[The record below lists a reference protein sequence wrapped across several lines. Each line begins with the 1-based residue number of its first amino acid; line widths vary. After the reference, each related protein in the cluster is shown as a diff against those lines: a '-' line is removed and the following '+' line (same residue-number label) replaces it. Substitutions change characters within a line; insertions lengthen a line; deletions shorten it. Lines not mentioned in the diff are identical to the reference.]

1 MEHAWPI
8 IVQLDS
14 NAVSLLNHVAVGNDV
29 ALGVNHNSGTQRA
42 LTNRT
47 ATRTTT
53 TGAAEEPVKEIIER
67 ILVVRT
73 VRRPTGSST
82 ATPLRSFDSG
92 FGIDVHH
99 AGLKLFGN
107 IRKLIGELLRGWHRQ
122 GSGVRRLF

>member
-1 MEHAWPI
+1 MEHAWRI

-14 NAVSLLNHVAVGNDV
+14 NAVSLLNHVAVGNAV

-47 ATRTTT
+47 ANRTTT

-73 VRRPTGSST
+73 VRRPTRSSAET
-82 ATPLRSFDSG
+82 QLRSCDSG
-92 FGIDVHH
+92 FGIDADH
-99 AGLKLFGN
+99 A
-107 IRKLIGELLRGWHRQ
+107 
-122 GSGVRRLF
+122 RLQLV